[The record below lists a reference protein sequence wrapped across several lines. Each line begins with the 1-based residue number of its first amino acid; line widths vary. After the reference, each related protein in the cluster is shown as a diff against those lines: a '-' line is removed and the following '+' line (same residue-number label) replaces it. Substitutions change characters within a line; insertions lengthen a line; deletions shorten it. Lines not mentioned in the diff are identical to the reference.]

1 MARRSDTDRSI
12 LQTTV
17 DPALLKFVH
26 QQVQRRHTTVSQY
39 IRDLIVAARLEQECS
54 YDLGYRGEA

>member
-17 DPALLKFVH
+17 DPALLAFVT
-26 QQVQRRHTTVSQY
+26 QQVQRRHTTTSQY
-39 IRDLIVAARLEQECS
+39 LRDLIVAARLEQENT
-54 YDLGYRGEA
+54 YDLGYRGEG